1 MENDYVPVILG
12 VGSDAFGSLT
22 VTNEGSITAHQLVV
36 GRGSG
41 TGDGKLYII
50 GGTMDVDGSVDIG
63 VGGNKGEVVISDN
76 GFLHLYYSPSFAPD
90 TNNVSVIKILD
101 TSTLWIDG
109 DQTPYNFVGDG
120 FITTTDSMSLVKEV
134 YNSTYDRTEYTVVP
148 EPVTLGLI
156 SFIGLAF
163 LRRR

>member
-36 GRGSG
+36 GR
-41 TGDGKLYII
+41 
-50 GGTMDVDGSVDIG
+50 GSVDIG

-156 SFIGLAF
+156 SFIG
-163 LRRR
+163 